1 MAGNMRRQPVSYRP
15 FRVEPLLADGLLP
28 VARGGGDLERK
39 VAEAMFRAAGFFGER
54 ADREAARA
62 GEREGEQAALA
73 GRPALSLEGGD
84 AGSVQL
90 APGQPYK
97 TNDPVATDLPPHA
110 RAFLNAIAGGE
121 SAGQYNIRYTPK
133 GGATFSDLSRHPG
146 ILEPGPHGKSSAAG
160 RYQFTQT
167 TWNRLGGGDFSP
179 ANQDRRAWQLAQQDY
194 SARTGRNLLADLQ
207 AGGLTNSMLSAL
219 TPTWQAF
226 KGNRGRHIATYNDS
240 LQRMIGRGEVTP
252 PPQNVTPQVATEVQA
267 PKITVSGGGFRPTGR
282 DTVYGR
288 AFDAAGTKTYLQ
300 ALNNE
305 IERTTEQVYLKYHDD
320 PATLAEAM
328 QVLKGEQ
335 LREHVFDEIR
345 AEYEL
350 TFDRRA
356 GRLVMQAQRE
366 LEKKQE
372 AENRAQFLGRVG
384 DLETQA
390 ARAIA
395 GLDPEDPTAVEK
407 LDAIR
412 RQLDDHYD
420 SAVEHDLITPS
431 QALEA
436 KTRSGRN
443 LALGFYTAQAKALHS
458 DEVAALRER
467 MKADFAAGKLDGID
481 GDGWASLESR
491 LIGLEASKR
500 TEEAKA
506 AKDLAERGAKIAAR
520 VEAGFDYDPA
530 ELGRLQLDAGTAPDG
545 EKIVAASLEMI
556 GVAEIFRDRPI
567 GEARAHVAQMRE
579 ALGRNPSDAKVS
591 ALAYA
596 EKRLGELEALIA
608 KDPVA
613 YEIATGRTRLA
624 AIDTSSPEALASSLA
639 LRRDQMERVAETY
652 GAPFQFFRPHERTAL
667 ANALTEGPDAFPD
680 FVVALREALGDKTPA
695 ALAELSEDAPTLS
708 HAAGLSIAVND
719 NAIAVEVARAIAAKR
734 EGTFKAKMPAQD
746 KFAVA
751 AGPFLGSALA
761 GLDRTRAATLSTAQ
775 LLFEAD
781 ANRIGFDPAQIDKPD
796 TPAAM
801 AWRRAV
807 ERALGAQY
815 VGGRQTGGLGTVNGR
830 TIVVPTGM
838 EPDRPQRLLWQLTDD
853 RLAALPPI
861 RSANGVAVTARQLRG
876 AKLVTVGDG
885 VYRVALGDPDGW
897 DPQYVLG
904 EDGDFWTLDMRQLE
918 GVAGDRPNY
927 TIPFFGP
934 IRPPPAP
941 YP

>member
-15 FRVEPLLADGLLP
+15 FRVEPQLADGLLP

-39 VAEAMFRAAGFFGER
+39 VAEAMFRTAGFFGER

-84 AGSVQL
+84 AGNV
-90 APGQPYK
+90 PGQPYK
-97 TNDPVATDLPPHA
+97 TNDPVATDLPPQA

-240 LQRMIGRGEVTP
+240 LQRMVGRGEVTP
-252 PPQNVTPQVATEVQA
+252 PQQNVTPQVATEVQA

-395 GLDPEDPTAVEK
+395 GLDPEDPAAVEK

-458 DEVAALRER
+458 DEVAALREQ
-467 MKADFAAGKLDGID
+467 MNADFAAGKLDGID
-481 GDGWASLESR
+481 DDGWASLESR

-500 TEEAKA
+500 AEEAKA
-506 AKDLAERGAKIAAR
+506 AEDLAERGAKIAAR

-545 EKIVAASLEMI
+545 EKIVAASLERI

-613 YEIATGRTRLA
+613 YETATGRTRLA

-639 LRRDQMERVAETY
+639 QRRDQMERVAETY

-667 ANALTEGPDAFPD
+667 ANALTEGPDVFPD
-680 FVVALREALGDKTPA
+680 FVVALREALGDKTRA
-695 ALAELSEDAPTLS
+695 ALAELSEDAPTLA

-761 GLDRTRAATLSTAQ
+761 GLDRTRAATLTTAQ

-781 ANRIGFDPAQIDKPD
+781 VNRIGFDPAQIDKPD
-796 TPAAM
+796 TPAAL

-861 RSANGVAVTARQLRG
+861 RSANGVPVTARQLRG

-885 VYRVALGDPDGW
+885 VYRVALGDPGGW